1 MFWSLLACQSRGSV
15 FMSRTWGWADA
26 GTLHSTCG
34 HLPSL
39 RGSIA
44 SSEVSVSPLRG
55 AASHLALWVSPEA
68 ELEAK
73 WLWNLQ
79 SLSEQ
84 MSLQS
89 KLGTLAC
96 DNSVRQVCAWPV

>member
-1 MFWSLLACQSRGSV
+1 MFWSLLACKSWGSV
-15 FMSRTWGWADA
+15 FMSSTWGWTDA
-26 GTLHSTCG
+26 GTLDSTCG

-39 RGSIA
+39 KGSSA
-44 SSEVSVSPLRG
+44 SSEASVSSLRG
-55 AASHLALWVSPEA
+55 PAGPLALWVSPEA

-79 SLSEQ
+79 SLLEQ
-84 MSLQS
+84 MYLQS
-89 KLGTLAC
+89 KLGTLAY